1 MKSGA
6 SPQQLR
12 AKPQP
17 CLGCCGL
24 LYPLSLAWK
33 PKTPMEPKTLCQTQ
47 HQGATSHFSNCQP
60 QCLPPPGTLTN
71 CWVCLKDPPAPAN
84 LTEGVPHIPQLSG
97 FAGENI
103 PLFSPPPPTCSI
115 LPKAL
120 KTGEGGDNL
129 RGCMP
134 VTLCFVMAMFVTPSM
149 FPGSLSHERE

>member
-60 QCLPPPGTLTN
+60 QCLPPPGTDSQTVGFASKILQ
-71 CWVCLKDPPAPAN
+71 
-84 LTEGVPHIPQLSG
+84 PQLILLKEFHIYLSFLG
-97 FAGENI
+97 LLGKIF
-103 PLFSPPPPTCSI
+103 PSSLLPPPHLLYPAQGS
-115 LPKAL
+115 KDR
-120 KTGEGGDNL
+120 GGGGQPS
-129 RGCMP
+129 RMHARHP
-134 VTLCFVMAMFVTPSM
+134 VFCNGYVCDS
-149 FPGSLSHERE
+149 